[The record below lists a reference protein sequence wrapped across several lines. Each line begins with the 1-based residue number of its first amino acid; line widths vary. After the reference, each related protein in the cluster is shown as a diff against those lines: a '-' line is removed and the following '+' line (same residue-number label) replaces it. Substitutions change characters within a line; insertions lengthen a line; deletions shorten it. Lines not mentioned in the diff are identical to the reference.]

1 MALTVLVRNLSYAA
15 LSGKLARTRCTGCG
29 EWLGHEEGA
38 QDIVCPLC
46 GRAQRMCAAPELLA
60 VEAAQMPAE
69 LKRLLAE
76 ARARITRE

>member
-1 MALTVLVRNLSYAA
+1 MALTVLVRHLSYAA
-15 LSGKLARTRCTGCG
+15 LSGKLARTQCAGCG

-46 GRAQRMCAAPELLA
+46 GRAQRLCAAPEPPAAEA
-60 VEAAQMPAE
+60 VHMPAE

-76 ARARITRE
+76 ARARIACD